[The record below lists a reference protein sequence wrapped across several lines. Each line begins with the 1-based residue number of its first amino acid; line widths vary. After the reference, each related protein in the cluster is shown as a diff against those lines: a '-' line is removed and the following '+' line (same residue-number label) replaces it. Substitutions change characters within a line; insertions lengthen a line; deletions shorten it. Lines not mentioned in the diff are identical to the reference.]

1 VRLAGV
7 VHDETGEGRVSQTS
21 TGDVGEPRGA
31 SAASRPAQGQA
42 DRKTPRA
49 ERRGERRGLFARIA
63 LFLRQVAAELRK
75 VVRPT
80 RNELITYT
88 TVCIV
93 FVAVVMAYVAG
104 LDIAFGKLVLLVFGG
119 RGA

>member
-1 VRLAGV
+1 
-7 VHDETGEGRVSQTS
+7 VSQTS
-21 TGDVGEPRGA
+21 TGDVGEPRGGA
-31 SAASRPAQGQA
+31 SAASRPAGDERAVDRAQGRPA
-42 DRKTPRA
+42 
-49 ERRGERRGLFARIA
+49 RRDERRGLFARLA

-88 TVCIV
+88 TVCMV
-93 FVAVVMAYVAG
+93 FVAVIMAYVAG

-119 RGA
+119 GGA

>member
-1 VRLAGV
+1 
-7 VHDETGEGRVSQTS
+7 VSQTS
-21 TGDVGEPRGA
+21 TGDVGEPRGGA
-31 SAASRPAQGQA
+31 SAASRPAQGG
-42 DRKTPRA
+42 T
-49 ERRGERRGLFARIA
+49 ERRGDRQGQQRSERRGFFARIA

-88 TVCIV
+88 TVCMV
-93 FVAVVMAYVAG
+93 FVAVIMAYVAG

-119 RGA
+119 GGA

>member
-1 VRLAGV
+1 
-7 VHDETGEGRVSQTS
+7 VSQTS
-21 TGDVGEPRGA
+21 TGGVGEPRGA
-31 SAASRPAQGQA
+31 RSSGASATSRPARGKA
-42 DRKTPRA
+42 DR
-49 ERRGERRGLFARIA
+49 RGFFARIA

-80 RNELITYT
+80 RTELITYT

-93 FVAVVMAYVAG
+93 FVAVVMAFVAG

-119 RGA
+119 GRA

>member
-1 VRLAGV
+1 
-7 VHDETGEGRVSQTS
+7 VSQTS

-31 SAASRPAQGQA
+31 SAASRPRTERADQGSGQGA
-42 DRKTPRA
+42 DQRA
-49 ERRGERRGLFARIA
+49 VSRTTTSGERRGLFARIA
-63 LFLRQVAAELRK
+63 LFLRQVMAELRK

-80 RNELITYT
+80 RTELITYT

-104 LDIAFGKLVLLVFGG
+104 LDLAFGQLVLLVFGG
-119 RGA
+119 GRA